1 MGWLIAL
8 GVLALLAVLPLGI
21 SGIYDQN
28 GPAAKLLI
36 GPVSISLYP
45 AKNGREK
52 KEKQEKRAD
61 DKTKKAAAQQAQQKK
76 GGALSELLPL
86 IGIAVDF
93 LGDLRRKLRVK
104 RLELLLV
111 MAGDDPCDL
120 AVNYGRAWAAVGNIM
135 PQLERLF
142 VIKKRNVNV
151 ACDFVET
158 RTTVYVHLDITIT
171 LGRLLVLLTRYG
183 FRALRVVLNNTENKK
198 GGAVK

>member
-28 GPAAKLLI
+28 GPTAKLLI
-36 GPVSISLYP
+36 GPISILLYP
-45 AKNGREK
+45 QKREGK
-52 KEKQEKRAD
+52 KDKLEQHQKR
-61 DKTKKAAAQQAQQKK
+61 KASVKQAQDKK
-76 GGALSELLPL
+76 GGSFSDFLPL
-86 IGIAVDF
+86 LGVAVDF
-93 LGDLRRKLRVK
+93 LGDLRRKIRVK

-142 VIKKRNVNV
+142 IIKKRDVQV
-151 ACDFVET
+151 ACDFVESH
-158 RTTVYVHLDITIT
+158 TTVYVRLDITIT
-171 LGRLLVLLTRYG
+171 LGRLLSLATRYG
-183 FRALRVVLNNTENKK
+183 FRALRVILKNVENKK

>member
-21 SGIYDQN
+21 SGIYDHT

-36 GPVSISLYP
+36 GPISIPLYP
-45 AKNGREK
+45 VKRNEK
-52 KEKQEKRAD
+52 KEKQEKETETR
-61 DKTKKAAAQQAQQKK
+61 TSNPSTQQQQQKK
-76 GGALSELLPL
+76 GGTLSDFFPLL
-86 IGIAVDF
+86 GIAVDF
-93 LGDLRRKLRVK
+93 LGDLRRKIRVK
-104 RLELLLV
+104 RMELLLV

-142 VIKKRNVNV
+142 VIKKRNVHV
-151 ACDFVET
+151 ACDFVEI
-158 RTTVYVHLDITIT
+158 RTTVYVRLDITIT
-171 LGRLLVLLTRYG
+171 LGRLLGLVTRYG
-183 FRALRVVLNNTENKK
+183 FRALRVILNNTENKK